1 MTITHLRW
9 GTAELS
15 LLLALDP
22 AGPARLLAA
31 GEAASLPDPDREPE
45 RCAALARR
53 ALPLVEVQ
61 TTDGGRLGTSG
72 KRHVDGALSRALRCT
87 GHETSHETSHE
98 TGHEGEEA
106 SGLRTLRVR
115 MADDTTGLR
124 VTAEYRLREGIPV
137 LHAEARVE
145 NTGDTPV
152 TLEYVSS
159 FALSNLARTL
169 PPGRRWE
176 DGLALWLAANPWSG
190 EFRWSRATLAERGLI
205 DVGMVAYGQ
214 TGSKNRIAVTSTG
227 SWSSSEHLPMGCL
240 EEPDTGRALAWQI
253 EHNGSWHAEL
263 ADRFDDLYLTLS
275 GPTDR
280 EHQWRRRLA
289 PRETFRSVPVAVALV
304 PSGGF
309 PAAVAALTGHRRAT
323 RRPHPDLD
331 GLPVVFNDFMNS
343 LMGEPSTQALLP
355 LVDAA
360 ARAGAEVFCVDA
372 GWFDPE
378 PPGTAGP
385 GGVPGWWDAVGEWR
399 ESATRF
405 PGGLG
410 EVMDRI
416 RETGM
421 VPGLWL
427 EPEVVGVRS
436 PVAAALPDEA
446 FFRRNG
452 VRVVEWGRHQ
462 LDLRHPAARAH
473 LDTVVD
479 RLVRDYGVGYLK
491 LDYNI
496 DIGAGT
502 DGLPATGLPATGL
515 PATGLPATGLPAT
528 GLPATGLPATGLP
541 ATGLPATGLP
551 ATGLPATGLPATGL
565 PATGLPATG
574 LPATGLP
581 ATGLPATGL
590 PATGLP
596 ATGATVT
603 DGHAADGP
611 GDGLLGHNRAY
622 LDWLDGVL
630 DRHPGLTLES
640 CAAGGSRTD
649 HAILSRL
656 SIHSVTDQ
664 QDFRLLPAIA
674 AAAPTAVTP
683 EQGAIWAYPQPEH
696 TAADL
701 STVLV
706 SALLGRVHLS
716 GRPDLLSDEQHA
728 RVREAMQ
735 TYKGY
740 RHLLPT
746 ARPHW
751 PLGLPGWRDGTPAL
765 ALAAEDGTTLL
776 ALWRRTGAP
785 AAVTVPLPWTGPG
798 DRPRV
803 LFEARGKPGEG
814 TALDWDPNA
823 RTLRALLPAEG
834 SAALIV
840 LEPPPARD

>member
-9 GTAELS
+9 GNAELS
-15 LLLALDP
+15 LLLALDS

-31 GEAASLPDPDREPE
+31 GEAPSLPDPEREPE
-45 RCAALARR
+45 LCAALAHR

-87 GHETSHETSHE
+87 GHE
-98 TGHEGEEA
+98 EERVP
-106 SGLRTLRVR
+106 GLRTLRVR
-115 MADDTTGLR
+115 MADETTGLR
-124 VTAEYRLREGIPV
+124 VTAEYRLRDGLPV
-137 LHAEARVE
+137 LHAVARVE
-145 NTGDTPV
+145 NGGDAPV
-152 TLEYVSS
+152 PLEYVSS

-169 PPGRRWE
+169 PPGRHWE
-176 DGLALWLAANPWSG
+176 DGLALWLAGNPWSG
-190 EFRWSRATLAERGLI
+190 EFRWSRATLAERGLF

-263 ADRFDDLYLTLS
+263 ADRFDDLYLALS

-289 PRETFRSVPVAVALV
+289 PGEAFLTVPVAVALV
-304 PSGGF
+304 PEGGF
-309 PAAVAALTGHRRAT
+309 QAAVAALTGHRRAA

-343 LMGEPSTQALLP
+343 LMGEPSTKALLP

-360 ARAGAEVFCVDA
+360 ARAGSEVFCIDA

-378 PPGTAGP
+378 PPGTVGP

-399 ESATRF
+399 ESETRF

-410 EVMDRI
+410 EVIDRI
-416 RETGM
+416 REAGM

-436 PVAAALPDEA
+436 SVAAALPDEA
-446 FFRRNG
+446 FFRRDG

-502 DGLPATGLPATGL
+502 DGFPD
-515 PATGLPATGLPAT
+515 
-528 GLPATGLPATGLP
+528 
-541 ATGLPATGLP
+541 
-551 ATGLPATGLPATGL
+551 
-565 PATGLPATG
+565 
-574 LPATGLP
+574 
-581 ATGLPATGL
+581 
-590 PATGLP
+590 
-596 ATGATVT
+596 TGAFGL
-603 DGHAADGP
+603 DGGADGL

-656 SIHSVTDQ
+656 PIHSVTDQ

-696 TAADL
+696 TDADL

-728 RVREAMQ
+728 RVREAVN

-751 PLGLPGWRDGTPAL
+751 PLGLPGWRDGHLAL
-765 ALAAEDGTTLL
+765 ALSAEDGTTLL
-776 ALWRRTGAP
+776 AVWRRAGA
-785 AAVTVPLPWTGPG
+785 AATLTVPLPWTGPD

-803 LFEARGKPGEG
+803 LFEARGEPGER
-814 TALDWDPNA
+814 TALDWDAAA
-823 RTLRALLPAEG
+823 RTLRVHLPVEG
-834 SAALIV
+834 SAALIA
-840 LEPPPARD
+840 LAQAARD